1 MLRFMEQHGGGFHEF
16 SWLLL
21 GSKEAG
27 SPETPTGA
35 ENNTTQ
41 NKTNTIEDGSLKPMD
56 QGKGGLERQKKVQT
70 IQINIVLLQPK
81 NTEKAVGP
89 PSFTYAKAK

>member
-1 MLRFMEQHGGGFHEF
+1 MLRSTEQHGGGFHEF

-41 NKTNTIEDGSLKPMD
+41 NKTNTIEDCSLKPMD
-56 QGKGGLERQKKVQT
+56 
-70 IQINIVLLQPK
+70 
-81 NTEKAVGP
+81 
-89 PSFTYAKAK
+89 